1 MVCLPSGLSLPFS
14 VSLSLSRSLVSSFVH
29 VLCLV
34 AEKEKKI
41 EGNET
46 KNLIMLFF
54 FEIGKLNFTEGTG
67 LDSLSQTE
75 KII

>member
-1 MVCLPSGLSLPFS
+1 MCFFFS
-14 VSLSLSRSLVSSFVH
+14 EAFVH

-54 FEIGKLNFTEGTG
+54 FEIGKLNFTEVNVF
-67 LDSLSQTE
+67 E
-75 KII
+75 IYIMWNIEI